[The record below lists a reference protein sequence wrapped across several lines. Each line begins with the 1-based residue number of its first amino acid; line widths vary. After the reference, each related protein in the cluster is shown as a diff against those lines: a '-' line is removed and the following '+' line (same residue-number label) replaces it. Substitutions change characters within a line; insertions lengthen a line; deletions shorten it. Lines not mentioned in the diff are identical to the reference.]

1 MIIWGWRSRAKV
13 LARGIFRCPQCGT
26 DRHYAHKAWR
36 TWFTLFFIP
45 VIPLKQLGDA
55 VECESCGTSFKP
67 VVLTMPT
74 TAELEDE
81 LEHAFRVAV
90 ATVVRANPTP
100 GAMSAAVASLAA
112 FSGREWTGAEVEA
125 DVAGLSVDDLPDR
138 LARLG
143 ESLSEQGKERFLSLC
158 TEVAATGG
166 VIDADARAVI
176 NSIAGNLGMTAAH
189 ARGVVDQ
196 VLEQAQA

>member
-1 MIIWGWRSRAKV
+1 M
-13 LARGIFRCPQCGT
+13 
-26 DRHYAHKAWR
+26 
-36 TWFTLFFIP
+36 WFTLFFIP

-55 VECESCGTSFKP
+55 VECETCGTSFKD

-74 TAELEDE
+74 TAQLEDE
-81 LEHAFRVAV
+81 LLESFRAAV
-90 ATVVRANPTP
+90 VTVVRANPTP
-100 GAMSAAVASLAA
+100 GAVSAAVASMST
-112 FSGREWTGAEVEA
+112 FSGMEWNAGELES
-125 DVAGLSVDDLPDR
+125 DVGDLPVDDLPDR

-166 VIDADARAVI
+166 VIDADARAAI
-176 NSIAGNLGMTAAH
+176 NAIAGGLGMTAAH

>member
-1 MIIWGWRSRAKV
+1 MI
-13 LARGIFRCPQCGT
+13 ARGIFRCPQCGT
-26 DRHYAHKAWR
+26 DRNYSHKAWR

-74 TAELEDE
+74 TSQLEDE
-81 LEHAFRVAV
+81 LLEAFLAAV
-90 ATVVRANPTP
+90 VTVLRANPTP
-100 GAMSAAVASLAA
+100 AAATAAVGALSSFAGHEWNEAQLETDVGLLDVSDLA
-112 FSGREWTGAEVEA
+112 E
-125 DVAGLSVDDLPDR
+125 R

-143 ESLSEQGKERFLSLC
+143 DSLTEQGKERFLALC

-166 VIDADARAVI
+166 VIDSDARAALD
-176 NSIAGNLGMTAAH
+176 SIAGNLGMTAAH
-189 ARGVVDQ
+189 TRGVIAQ
-196 VLEQAQA
+196 VLEEAQA

>member
-45 VIPLKQLGDA
+45 VIPLKHLGDA
-55 VECESCGTSFKP
+55 VECESCGSSFQP
-67 VVLTMPT
+67 AVLTMPT
-74 TAELEDE
+74 TAQLEDE
-81 LEHAFRVAV
+81 LLEAFRAAV
-90 ATVVRANPTP
+90 VTVVRANPSP
-100 GAMSAAVASLAA
+100 GAISAAVAVMSTFAGTEWNAGELENDVGDLA
-112 FSGREWTGAEVEA
+112 
-125 DVAGLSVDDLPDR
+125 VDDLPER

-143 ESLSEQGKERFLSLC
+143 DSLSEQGKERFLALC

-176 NSIAGNLGMTAAH
+176 NAVAGDLGMTAAH